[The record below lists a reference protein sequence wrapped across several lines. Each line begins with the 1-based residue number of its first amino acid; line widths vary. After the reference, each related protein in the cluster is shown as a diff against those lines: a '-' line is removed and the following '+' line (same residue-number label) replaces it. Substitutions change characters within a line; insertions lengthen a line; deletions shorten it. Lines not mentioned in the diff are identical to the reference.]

1 MSFVTQ
7 SHGSSIKGVLG
18 KKLGMTQVFDANNK
32 MIPVTVVEAGPCV
45 VTQIRTPEVDG
56 YSAVQIAFGAID
68 PKKVSK
74 PQVGHFAKAGVT
86 PRRSVAELRTL
97 SASQYTVGQELGA
110 TVFEAG
116 EIVDATGTS
125 TGKGHAGVMKRHG
138 FGAIDPK
145 KISKPLAGQYAK
157 SGVTPRRSIAELRTL
172 SAADYTVG
180 QEIGASTFAVGD
192 IVDATGTSTGKGTA
206 GVMKRHGFG
215 GLGSS
220 HGVDRKHRMPG
231 SIGACSTPGRV
242 FKGMRMMGR
251 MGNEKVTT
259 QNLTV
264 QGVDLERNLLLIKG
278 AVPGTDGGLVFI
290 RSAAKK
296 ALVETV
302 KAGM

>member
-1 MSFVTQ
+1 MTYTTQ
-7 SHGSSIKGVLG
+7 AAGSSIKGVLG

-68 PKKVSK
+68 PKKITK
-74 PQVGHFAKAGVT
+74 PLAGHFAKAGVT

-97 SASQYTVGQELGA
+97 DTTSYSVGQELGA
-110 TVFEAG
+110 TVFSAG
-116 EIVDATGTS
+116 E
-125 TGKGHAGVMKRHG
+125 
-138 FGAIDPK
+138 
-145 KISKPLAGQYAK
+145 L
-157 SGVTPRRSIAELRTL
+157 
-172 SAADYTVG
+172 
-180 QEIGASTFAVGD
+180 
-192 IVDATGTSTGKGTA
+192 VDATGTSTGKGTA

-259 QNLTV
+259 QNLLV

-278 AVPGTDGGLVFI
+278 SVPGTDGGLVFI

-296 ALVETV
+296 AIVETV

>member
-1 MSFVTQ
+1 MTYTTQ
-7 SHGSSIKGVLG
+7 GAGSSIKGVLG

-32 MIPVTVVEAGPCV
+32 MVPVTVVEAGPCV
-45 VTQIRTPEVDG
+45 VTQIRTPEKDG

-68 PKKVSK
+68 PKKITK
-74 PQVGHFAKAGVT
+74 PLAGHFAKAGVT

-97 SASQYTVGQELGA
+97 DTTSYSVGQELGA
-110 TVFEAG
+110 TVFAAG
-116 EIVDATGTS
+116 E
-125 TGKGHAGVMKRHG
+125 
-138 FGAIDPK
+138 
-145 KISKPLAGQYAK
+145 L
-157 SGVTPRRSIAELRTL
+157 
-172 SAADYTVG
+172 
-180 QEIGASTFAVGD
+180 
-192 IVDATGTSTGKGTA
+192 VDATGTSTGKGTA

-251 MGNEKVTT
+251 MGNEKITT

-264 QGVDLERNLLLIKG
+264 QGVDVERNLLLIKG
-278 AVPGTDGGLVFI
+278 SVPGTDGGLVFI

-296 ALVETV
+296 AIVETLV
-302 KAGM
+302 LNNAGAGK

>member
-1 MSFVTQ
+1 MTYTTQ
-7 SHGSSIKGVLG
+7 AAGSSIKGVLG

-32 MIPVTVVEAGPCV
+32 MVPVTVVEAGPCV
-45 VTQIRTPEVDG
+45 VTQIRTPEKDG

-68 PKKVSK
+68 PKKITK
-74 PQVGHFAKAGVT
+74 PLAGHFAKAGVT

-97 SASQYTVGQELGA
+97 DTSNYTVGQELGA
-110 TVFEAG
+110 SVFAAG
-116 EIVDATGTS
+116 E
-125 TGKGHAGVMKRHG
+125 
-138 FGAIDPK
+138 
-145 KISKPLAGQYAK
+145 L
-157 SGVTPRRSIAELRTL
+157 
-172 SAADYTVG
+172 
-180 QEIGASTFAVGD
+180 
-192 IVDATGTSTGKGTA
+192 VDATGTSTGKGTA

-278 AVPGTDGGLVFI
+278 SVPGTDGGLVFI

-302 KAGM
+302 SLDSVRAGK